1 RRPIYADLSLLET
14 SEATPLDDRPLRSL
28 IYTVFDTETTG
39 LHPEQGDEIIAIG
52 AVRIVGGRIRPEETF
67 DQLVNPRRPISLDSV
82 RVHGIQP
89 VLLQDKPPIEEVLPR
104 FYRFARD
111 TMLVGHNVAFD
122 LKFIRQKEKALGLHF
137 DQPVLDT
144 MLLAAVVDPE
154 RQHYGLDELAAA
166 FGIEPV
172 GRHSALGDALI
183 TAELLLRL
191 LPLLEQRGIHTLR
204 QAREAIQQSRPAR
217 NRYGRIS

>member
-1 RRPIYADLSLLET
+1 VLVCRTSGQILLYNETARRLLET
-14 SEATPLDDRPLRSL
+14 PE
-28 IYTVFDTETTG
+28 
-39 LHPEQGDEIIAIG
+39 HPGAIG
-52 AVRIVGGRIRPEETF
+52 LGRSIF
-67 DQLVNPRRPISLDSV
+67 HSLDRDLIV
-82 RVHGIQP
+82 
-89 VLLQDKPPIEEVLPR
+89 
-104 FYRFARD
+104 FA
-111 TMLVGHNVAFD
+111 
-122 LKFIRQKEKALGLHF
+122 
-137 DQPVLDT
+137 
-144 MLLAAVVDPE
+144 
-154 RQHYGLDELAAA
+154 LDELVAA